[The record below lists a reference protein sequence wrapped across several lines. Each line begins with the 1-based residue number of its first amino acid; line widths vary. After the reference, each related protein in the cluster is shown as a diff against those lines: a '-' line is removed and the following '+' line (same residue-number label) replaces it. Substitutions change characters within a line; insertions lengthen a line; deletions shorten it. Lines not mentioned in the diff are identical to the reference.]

1 MASYSLNRRYGAHP
15 VYWTDEVTHLNTL
28 IEEHI
33 CLHRQVTRPYV
44 SILSVTMMLLVAISS
59 GAMILLVLRLGVV
72 HVPLLNGPTVLS
84 TIVRVPASASFV
96 VTVPAPAPPTY
107 CAVTKLE
114 PWAYLNGAGALWK
127 LVSYVPISTY
137 QNLLHSTKATF
148 NVWRVMAGLFA
159 LSACVLMTSAR

>member
-1 MASYSLNRRYGAHP
+1 MSSYSLNRRYGAHP

-72 HVPLLNGPTVLS
+72 YVPLLRGPMVLN
-84 TIVRVPASASFV
+84 TIVVRVPASSIVA
-96 VTVPAPAPPTY
+96 VPAPAPPTY
-107 CAVTKLE
+107 WSVTKLA
-114 PWAYLNGAGALWK
+114 PWAYMNGAGALWK

-137 QNLLHSTKATF
+137 QNLLHSTKAAF